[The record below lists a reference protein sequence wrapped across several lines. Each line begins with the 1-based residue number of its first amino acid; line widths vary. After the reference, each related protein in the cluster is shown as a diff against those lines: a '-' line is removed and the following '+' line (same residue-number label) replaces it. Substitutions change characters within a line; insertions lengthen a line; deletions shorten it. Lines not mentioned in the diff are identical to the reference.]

1 MQKNNCKLSKK
12 RYDISNNWWIKPL
25 LLEKIINNIKILCN
39 KKSVEFVDTS
49 IIEQIEMKMIRP
61 SSFAVRDKFQKY
73 CEDDEFLIISIRE
86 HGLIQPILIRPLSH
100 GFEIVAGHR
109 RYQACKSL
117 RWRFIPC
124 KIREMTNKQAF
135 EIQLSENIQRKS
147 MDPIEEAEAFR
158 RYVIDFGWGGVSD
171 LAQKIGKSE
180 EYVSHR
186 IQLLKL
192 SEEIKNKIV
201 SNRLN
206 VSKAIE
212 ITTIP
217 IEKQSQIVGEIIK
230 KNLSVKRIRELKM
243 ILRDNITEDYNNICL
258 SDSNNYFSKSLKITK
273 KASLSLKVTLAR
285 IDNLIEESQISIDPE
300 QRTEIINFLMEIRIR
315 IHELIDDTIKFK
327 NYNKKIFRGKK
338 NANN

>member
-1 MQKNNCKLSKK
+1 M
-12 RYDISNNWWIKPL
+12 
-25 LLEKIINNIKILCN
+25 
-39 KKSVEFVDTS
+39 EFVDTS

-73 CEDDEFLIISIRE
+73 CEDDESLIISIRE

-124 KIREMTNKQAF
+124 KIREITNKQAF

-171 LAQKIGKSE
+171 LAKKIGKSE

-201 SNRLN
+201 SNGLN

-212 ITTIP
+212 ISTIP

>member
-1 MQKNNCKLSKK
+1 LV
-12 RYDISNNWWIKPL
+12 KPL
-25 LLEKIINNIKILCN
+25 LLEKIINNIKILCRL
-39 KKSVEFVDTS
+39 KSVEFVDTS

-73 CEDDEFLIISIRE
+73 CEDDESLIISIRE

-171 LAQKIGKSE
+171 LAKKIGKSE

-201 SNRLN
+201 SNGLN

-212 ITTIP
+212 ISTIP

-300 QRTEIINFLMEIRIR
+300 QRMEIINFLMEIRIR

>member
-1 MQKNNCKLSKK
+1 M
-12 RYDISNNWWIKPL
+12 
-25 LLEKIINNIKILCN
+25 
-39 KKSVEFVDTS
+39 EFVDTS

-73 CEDDEFLIISIRE
+73 CEDDESLIISIRE

-212 ITTIP
+212 ISTIP

-243 ILRDNITEDYNNICL
+243 ILRDNITEDYNICL

>member
-1 MQKNNCKLSKK
+1 MEL
-12 RYDISNNWWIKPL
+12 
-25 LLEKIINNIKILCN
+25 
-39 KKSVEFVDTS
+39 VDTS
-49 IIEQIEMKMIRP
+49 ITEQIEMKLIRP

-73 CEDDEFLIISIRE
+73 CEDDESLIISIRE
-86 HGLIQPILIRPLSH
+86 HGLIQPILIRPLSQ

-117 RWRFIPC
+117 RWRFINC

-158 RYVIDFGWGGVSD
+158 RYVIDFGWGGMSD
-171 LAQKIGKSE
+171 LAKKIGKSE

-192 SEEIKNKIV
+192 SEEIKKKIA

-217 IEKQSQIVGEIIK
+217 IEKQSQIVGEIIEN
-230 KNLSVKRIRELKM
+230 NLSVKRIRELKM
-243 ILRDNITEDYNNICL
+243 ILKDNISEDYSNIGL
-258 SDSNNYFSKSLKITK
+258 TNGNNYLSKSLKITK

-285 IDNLIEESQISIDPE
+285 IDNLIEESQILIEPE
-300 QRTEIINFLMEIRIR
+300 ERTEIMNFLMELRIR

-327 NYNKKIFRGKK
+327 NYNKKIIRGKK
-338 NANN
+338 NITN

>member
-1 MQKNNCKLSKK
+1 M
-12 RYDISNNWWIKPL
+12 
-25 LLEKIINNIKILCN
+25 
-39 KKSVEFVDTS
+39 EFVDTS

-73 CEDDEFLIISIRE
+73 CEDDESLIISIRE

-124 KIREMTNKQAF
+124 KVCEMTNKQAF

-171 LAQKIGKSE
+171 LAKKIGKSE

-192 SEEIKNKIV
+192 SEETKRKIA
-201 SNRLN
+201 SNMLN

-212 ITTIP
+212 ISTIP
-217 IEKQSQIVGEIIK
+217 IEKQSEIVGEIIEN
-230 KNLSVKRIRELKM
+230 NLSVKRIRELKM
-243 ILRDNITEDYNNICL
+243 ILRDNITEDYSNL
-258 SDSNNYFSKSLKITK
+258 GFASGNNYLSKSFKITK

-285 IDNLIEESQISIDPE
+285 IDNLIEESQISIEPE
-300 QRTEIINFLMEIRIR
+300 QRTEIINFLMELRIR

-327 NYNKKIFRGKK
+327 NYNKKKIFRGKK
-338 NANN
+338 NTRN

>member
-1 MQKNNCKLSKK
+1 
-12 RYDISNNWWIKPL
+12 
-25 LLEKIINNIKILCN
+25 
-39 KKSVEFVDTS
+39 VEFVDTS
-49 IIEQIEMKMIRP
+49 IIEQIEMKMISP

-73 CEDDEFLIISIRE
+73 CEDDESLVSSIRE
-86 HGLIQPILIRPLSH
+86 HGLIQPILIRPLSN

-124 KIREMTNKQAF
+124 KIREMSNKQAF

-171 LAQKIGKSE
+171 LAKKIGKSE

-212 ITTIP
+212 ISTIP

>member
-1 MQKNNCKLSKK
+1 
-12 RYDISNNWWIKPL
+12 
-25 LLEKIINNIKILCN
+25 
-39 KKSVEFVDTS
+39 VAFVDTS
-49 IIEQIEMKMIRP
+49 IIEQIEMKMIHH
-61 SSFAVRDKFQKY
+61 SSFAVRDKFQRY
-73 CEDDEFLIISIRE
+73 SEDNESLVTSIRE

-124 KIREMTNKQAF
+124 KIREMTDKQAF

-171 LAQKIGKSE
+171 LAKKIGKSE

-192 SEEIKNKIV
+192 PDEIKKKIA
-201 SNRLN
+201 SQLLN
-206 VSKAIE
+206 VSRAIE
-212 ITTIP
+212 ISAIP
-217 IEKQSQIVGEIIK
+217 IEKQSQIVGEIIDN
-230 KNLSVKRIRELKM
+230 NLSVKRIRELKM
-243 ILRDNITEDYNNICL
+243 ILRDNVTEDCTNKELVNTKNHI
-258 SDSNNYFSKSLKITK
+258 SKSLKITK
-273 KASLSLKVTLAR
+273 KASLSLKVNLAR
-285 IDNLIEESQISIDPE
+285 IDNLIEEAQISIEPE
-300 QRTEIINFLMEIRIR
+300 NRTEITNFLMELRIR

-327 NYNKKIFRGKK
+327 NYNKKSLRCKK
-338 NANN
+338 

>member
-1 MQKNNCKLSKK
+1 
-12 RYDISNNWWIKPL
+12 
-25 LLEKIINNIKILCN
+25 
-39 KKSVEFVDTS
+39 VEFVDTS
-49 IIEQIEMKMIRP
+49 IIEQIEMKIIRP

-73 CEDDEFLIISIRE
+73 CEDDESLITSIRE

-124 KIREMTNKQAF
+124 KVCEMTNKQAF

-171 LAQKIGKSE
+171 LAKKIGKSE

-192 SEEIKNKIV
+192 SEETKRKIA
-201 SNRLN
+201 SNMLN

-212 ITTIP
+212 ISTIP
-217 IEKQSQIVGEIIK
+217 IEKQSEIVGEIIEN
-230 KNLSVKRIRELKM
+230 NLSVKRIRELKM
-243 ILRDNITEDYNNICL
+243 ILRDNITEDYSNL
-258 SDSNNYFSKSLKITK
+258 GFASGNNYLSKSFKITK

-285 IDNLIEESQISIDPE
+285 IDNLIEESQISIEPE
-300 QRTEIINFLMEIRIR
+300 QRTEIINFLMELRIR

-327 NYNKKIFRGKK
+327 NYNKKKIFRGKK
-338 NANN
+338 NTRN

>member
-1 MQKNNCKLSKK
+1 MEL
-12 RYDISNNWWIKPL
+12 
-25 LLEKIINNIKILCN
+25 
-39 KKSVEFVDTS
+39 VDTS

-73 CEDDEFLIISIRE
+73 CEDDESLIISIRE

-124 KIREMTNKQAF
+124 KVCEMTNKQAF

-171 LAQKIGKSE
+171 LAKKIGKSE

-192 SEEIKNKIV
+192 SEETKRKIA
-201 SNRLN
+201 SNMLN

-212 ITTIP
+212 ISTIP
-217 IEKQSQIVGEIIK
+217 IEKQSEIVGEIIEN
-230 KNLSVKRIRELKM
+230 NLSVKRIRELKM
-243 ILRDNITEDYNNICL
+243 ILRDNITEDYSN
-258 SDSNNYFSKSLKITK
+258 SGFASGNNYLSKSFKITK

-285 IDNLIEESQISIDPE
+285 IDNLIEESQISIEPE
-300 QRTEIINFLMEIRIR
+300 QRTEIINFLMELRIR

-327 NYNKKIFRGKK
+327 NYNKKKIFRGKK
-338 NANN
+338 NTRN